1 LDLEM
6 HLQQKK
12 NLNMEPSQAR
22 VYCGIKNSWM
32 KVKNTTYVAKLEHL
46 ASVLIISLSR
56 YSRPLGIPTII
67 LPPF

>member
-1 LDLEM
+1 
-6 HLQQKK
+6 
-12 NLNMEPSQAR
+12 MEPTSQAG
-22 VYCGIKNSWM
+22 VYCGNKIMDGKL
-32 KVKNTTYVAKLEHL
+32 KNTTYVAKLEHL